1 MSEDLR
7 SLLLSIPV
15 LERGSFILKSGQ
27 RSNIY
32 IDMRKII
39 SFPNVYRKVCEELAE
54 FIGTPTE
61 NVVVAGVPM
70 GGIPFACGITLL
82 HNVPSVII
90 RETVKDH
97 GTQKRI
103 EGVYDDSKRI
113 VLVEDVITT
122 GYSVEHI
129 LEILRSESI
138 EVDSVVCILDR
149 QQGGTERLRALG
161 YVVTCLF
168 TLEDLCL

>member
-1 MSEDLR
+1 MSIDLR
-7 SLLLSIPV
+7 SLLLSANV
-15 LERGSFILKSGQ
+15 LERGSFVLKSGQ

-32 IDMRKII
+32 VDMRKII
-39 SFPNVYRKVCEELAE
+39 SFPNVYRKVCEELGRM
-54 FIGTPTE
+54 IGTPAE
-61 NVVVAGVPM
+61 NLVVAGVPM

-82 HNVPSVII
+82 HDVPSVII

-122 GYSVEHI
+122 GSSVERV
-129 LEILRSESI
+129 LEILRLESI
-138 EVDSVVCILDR
+138 KVYGIICILDR

-161 YVVTCLF
+161 YAVMCLF
-168 TLEDLCL
+168 TLGELCS